1 MVHLNFPMTNNE
13 VKYEALVVRLDLTKA
28 VRATRVVVHCDS
40 QVIINQVNGDY
51 ECKGKR
57 MKKYLKLVKRR
68 VDDLQAKIIQILRG
82 KNEQVDHLAKVAS
95 MEHMIIPDKVLSF
108 VQFSPLIDPIDVQEI
123 GFESKWTTP
132 LVSYLKNGAL
142 ADGKEVARKLKVQ
155 VAQFVLIKVVL
166 YKRSFSR
173 PYLRCLSPK
182 ESDYVMKE
190 VHEGIWGNHSGSRSL
205 VHKLIRVGFYWP
217 TMQKDA

>member
-123 GFESKWTTP
+123 GFESNWTTP

-142 ADGKEVARKLKVQ
+142 ADGKEAARKLKVQ

-190 VHEGIWGNHSGSRSL
+190 VHEGI
-205 VHKLIRVGFYWP
+205 
-217 TMQKDA
+217 

>member
-1 MVHLNFPMTNNE
+1 
-13 VKYEALVVRLDLTKA
+13 
-28 VRATRVVVHCDS
+28 
-40 QVIINQVNGDY
+40 
-51 ECKGKR
+51 
-57 MKKYLKLVKRR
+57 
-68 VDDLQAKIIQILRG
+68 
-82 KNEQVDHLAKVAS
+82 
-95 MEHMIIPDKVLSF
+95 MIIPDKVLSF

-123 GFESKWTTP
+123 GFESNWTTP

-142 ADGKEVARKLKVQ
+142 ADGKEATRKLKVQ

-166 YKRSFSR
+166 YKRSFSH

-217 TMQKDA
+217 TMQKDAQTYVKACNKCQTFSNFIRQLTEELTPMTTSWPFAQ